1 MFMSVC
7 NTFVYEEC
15 VRMMMMVLSRTSL
28 LTAMPHVS
36 DSPKPTLIMMTLSR
50 TLLIM
55 MTLSRTLL
63 IMMTLSRTFYGTG

>member
-28 LTAMPHVS
+28 LTAMPHEPGNRAPDAMVTGPGLPEVREDFREAS
-36 DSPKPTLIMMTLSR
+36 SPMVIILTIYIPI
-50 TLLIM
+50 
-55 MTLSRTLL
+55 
-63 IMMTLSRTFYGTG
+63 